1 MGSSQSRTLWIS
13 VAAALFSIF
22 LLYSWS
28 QEQKN
33 GIAKKFGATKRVVI
47 AAVNIHEMA
56 TIDDSM
62 LAYVDQPVDFI
73 QPDAINEP
81 ELAVGQVAAV
91 PIKKDEQILQT
102 KLLSP
107 GPDTG
112 LSMEVSPGKRAITL
126 PVDDM
131 RGVSR
136 LLRPGDRIDIV
147 AALDYGKGADAHRE
161 VRTILQDVVVLATG
175 VNIVNKIP
183 RRFELDANGKTV
195 NRINL
200 SASVNFSTI
209 TIESK
214 PEEVQQLVYILAT
227 SPGSLFTV
235 LRHPNDRLQAPTRA
249 TTVEDVLGKP
259 QLMRVP
265 ASGASNA
272 PAFPSMPQAA
282 PPVVAQS
289 PTLPVVPSYRAAPT
303 NRQPTRLPQKRTR
316 YEDL

>member
-1 MGSSQSRTLWIS
+1 MG
-13 VAAALFSIF
+13 AALLSIF

-28 QEQKN
+28 QDQKN
-33 GIAKKFGATKRVVI
+33 SVSKKFGATKRVVV
-47 AAVNIHEMA
+47 AAQNIDEMA
-56 TIDDSM
+56 TIDDTM
-62 LAYVDQPVDFI
+62 LTYIDQPVDFI

-112 LSMEVSPGKRAITL
+112 LSMEVSPGKRALAL

-131 RGVSR
+131 RGVTR

-147 AALDYGKGADAHRE
+147 AALDYGKGVDAHRE
-161 VRTILQDVVVLATG
+161 VRTILQDVVILATG
-175 VNIVNKIP
+175 VNVVNKIP

-200 SASVNFSTI
+200 SASVNFSTV
-209 TIESK
+209 TIEAK

-259 QLMRVP
+259 SLLRVP
-265 ASGASNA
+265 ASGASAA
-272 PAFPSMPQAA
+272 PAFPSAIPAT
-282 PPVVAQS
+282 PPTTVAQS
-289 PTLPVVPSYRAAPT
+289 PAAPVM
-303 NRQPTRLPQKRTR
+303 PTYQAPIARPAAKPSRLPQKRTR

>member
-1 MGSSQSRTLWIS
+1 

-28 QEQKN
+28 QEQKA
-33 GIAKKFGATKRVVI
+33 GVAKKFGATKRVVV
-47 AAVNIHEMA
+47 AAQNIDEMA

-62 LAYVDQPVDFI
+62 LSYIEQPVDFI
-73 QPDAINEP
+73 QPDAISEP

-214 PEEVQQLVYILAT
+214 PDEVQQLVYILAT

-259 QLMRVP
+259 SLLRVP
-265 ASGASNA
+265 ASSA
-272 PAFPSMPQAA
+272 PAPTASAPIA
-282 PPVVAQS
+282 PPVMAS
-289 PTLPVVPSYRAAPT
+289 AAPTLPQAPAYQAPAR
-303 NRQPTRLPQKRTR
+303 NGGRLPSRLPVKKSR

>member
-1 MGSSQSRTLWIS
+1 MQGNQSRTLWIS

-28 QEQKN
+28 QEQKSAV
-33 GIAKKFGATKRVVI
+33 AKKFGATKRVVI
-47 AAVNIHEMA
+47 ASEDIAEME
-56 TIDDSM
+56 TIDDSK
-62 LAYVDQPVDFI
+62 LEYVDQPVDFI
-73 QPDAINEP
+73 QPDAISEP
-81 ELAVGQVAAV
+81 DLAVGQVAAV
-91 PIKKDEQILQT
+91 PIKKGEQILQT
-102 KLLSP
+102 KLLLP

-147 AALDYGKGADAHRE
+147 AALDYGKGVDAHRE

-175 VNIVNKIP
+175 INVVNKIP
-183 RRFELDANGKTV
+183 RRFELDQNGKTI

-214 PEEVQQLVYILAT
+214 PDEVQQLVYILAT

-259 QLMRVP
+259 NLLRVP
-265 ASGASNA
+265 AAQ
-272 PAFPSMPQAA
+272 MPQASVPMQA
-282 PPVVAQS
+282 PP
-289 PTLPVVPSYRAAPT
+289 TMAAPAQVPVMQQP
-303 NRQPTRLPQKRTR
+303 RQATMPNRLPPKKTR